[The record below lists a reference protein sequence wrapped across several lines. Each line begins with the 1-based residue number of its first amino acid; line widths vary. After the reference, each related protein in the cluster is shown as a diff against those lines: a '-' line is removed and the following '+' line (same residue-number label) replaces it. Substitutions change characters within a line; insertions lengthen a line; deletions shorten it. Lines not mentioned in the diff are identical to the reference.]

1 MQSMLT
7 GRLKPLL
14 CLFASTLALWA
25 HYYFKWPPWA
35 AGVSLLPWLVLLV
48 RLPGASRVMSAGRT
62 GSATQ
67 LAQQLSQTT
76 SQTALSAAGVSHA
89 AQLLVEKLES
99 LVQAALRIENNAR
112 EITTTEQ
119 QAAQLSE
126 QGLVT
131 ASEVRANS
139 EDGQKGLEQSIHR
152 IQQLSQRATEN
163 NKLIENLDSRSKEIR
178 HVTAVIQDIA
188 SQTNLLALNAAIEA
202 ARAGEHG
209 RGFAVVAGEVRALA
223 RRTADATLEVE
234 TMINDIQQHTTEVAS
249 HQQTLM
255 HDLTDSVALVE
266 SAGQQLVTITQL
278 AADVEQQIEHIATG
292 TEHNRKQVDEL
303 FSAVASVRQDLADS
317 DKQTEQLS
325 HAAMALQSQTENI
338 SERLSEVSLSDYH
351 QAIYRLA
358 LEGAQ
363 AISRRFSRD
372 VSRGNITEAALF
384 SHEYTP
390 IPNTHPQKYATP
402 YDQYA
407 DSVLPEIQ
415 EPLLD
420 QHSGIV
426 FAVTISPDGYVP
438 THNNRFNQPLTG
450 DPEKDALDNR
460 TKRLFND
467 RVGSRCGSHEKP
479 MLLQTYTRDTGEL
492 MHDLSVPIYVNGQ
505 HWGGF
510 RIGYHAEN
518 PATATNTS

>member
-1 MQSMLT
+1 MLT
-7 GRLKPLL
+7 NRLKPLAFL
-14 CLFASTLALWA
+14 LASALILWA
-25 HYYFKWPPWA
+25 YHYFGWSPWA
-35 AGVSLLPWLVLLV
+35 VSLSLLPWLAMLV
-48 RLPGASRVMSAGRT
+48 RQSGASRVLSSAKT

-67 LAQQLSQTT
+67 LAQRLSQTT

-99 LVQAALRIENNAR
+99 LVQAVIRIENNAR

-126 QGLVT
+126 QGLTT
-131 ASEVRANS
+131 AREVRASS
-139 EDGQKGLEQSIHR
+139 ESGQQGLEQSIER

-163 NKLIENLDSRSKEIR
+163 NHLIENLDKRSKEIR

-209 RGFAVVAGEVRALA
+209 RGFAVVADEVRSLA
-223 RRTADATLEVE
+223 RRTANATLEVE
-234 TMINDIQQHTTEVAS
+234 TMINDIQQHTTAVS
-249 HQQTLM
+249 NHQQVLM
-255 HDLTDSVALVE
+255 ADLTDSVALVE
-266 SAGQQLVTITQL
+266 SAGQQLITITRL
-278 AADVEQQIEHIATG
+278 AAEVEQQIEHIANG

-317 DKQTEQLS
+317 DQQTEQLS
-325 HAAMALQSQTENI
+325 QAATALQGQTENI

-358 LEGAQ
+358 LTGAQ
-363 AISRRFSRD
+363 AIGKRFSRD
-372 VSRGNITEAALF
+372 ISGGDITESALF
-384 SHEYTP
+384 SREYTP
-390 IPNTHPQKYATP
+390 IPNTQPQKHSTA
-402 YDQYA
+402 YDQYTDA
-407 DSVLPEIQ
+407 VLPDIQ
-415 EPLLD
+415 EPILN

-426 FAVTISPDGYVP
+426 FAVTTSPDGYIP
-438 THNNRFNQPLTG
+438 THNHRFSQPLTG
-450 DPEKDALDNR
+450 DPEKDALSNR

-467 RVGSRCGSHEKP
+467 RVGSRSGSHEKP

-510 RIGYHAEN
+510 RIGYHAEK
-518 PATATNTS
+518 PAAATPND